1 MLALLI
7 VKAKPGTDAGPGL
20 GDRRIGVEV
29 DFLVFQASPQPLDE
43 DVVRA
48 TTPRFREG
56 RLLPSM
62 LIVIAW
68 RFRVP
73 VKSSLVNWLP
83 PAFARAGSG
92 RY

>member
-1 MLALLI
+1 MP
-7 VKAKPGTDAGPGL
+7 VFNL
-20 GDRRIGVEV
+20 GDRRIGIEV
-29 DFLVFQASPQPLDE
+29 AFLYLRLRPSRSTKMLSMQRP
-43 DVVRA
+43 
-48 TTPRFREG
+48 PRLRGG

-62 LIVIAW
+62 LIVTSC
-68 RFRVP
+68 RFRRP